1 MLKNCWLG
9 IKKNHSLTNSLSV
22 KAVFWNVPVFGFL
35 CTQNI
40 NILPDNLSFSLSYL
54 FLSGLLFII
63 LHIRTKVNLK
73 YDVFYIII
81 ELCVFNATFKK
92 SSVISWV
99 SFVVGEDQSIM
110 RTPPTCCT
118 SLTTFITSSRP
129 KYHENTTDLPHVTH
143 NLYHI
148 NLSSTQRKP
157 PTCLNS
163 QPLSHQ
169 SIECTY
175 KIINLLQLTD
185 KLYHFNLDI
194 KRYALNQNRTHNC
207 CGERHWK

>member
-1 MLKNCWLG
+1 MCLTPHS
-9 IKKNHSLTNSLSV
+9 KKVQWYHESV
-22 KAVFWNVPVFGFL
+22 
-35 CTQNI
+35 
-40 NILPDNLSFSLSYL
+40 
-54 FLSGLLFII
+54 LL
-63 LHIRTKVNLK
+63 LEKTKV
-73 YDVFYIII
+73 
-81 ELCVFNATFKK
+81 
-92 SSVISWV
+92 SWEHHRPAARH
-99 SFVVGEDQSIM
+99 SQPLSHHQDQSIM
-110 RTPPTCCT
+110 RTPPTCRT
-118 SLTTFITSSRP
+118 SLTTFITSIYQVLRENHRP
-129 KYHENTTDLPHVTH
+129 ASTH